1 MLLQF
6 TAKPVQVWRPGT
18 LSNIRRTPRLS
29 AAKSQPGLARRQP
42 RQLHLGWV
50 CRYPFKGQY
59 QAAGNDHANG
69 PGKTGKYAA
78 GGAGDIHALLSRP
91 VERSSSSLVISE
103 ANQPQD
109 RQRAPC
115 NLEKAQEPLQGL
127 EESQAA
133 VAQRRNRAD
142 QRGPCFGAAN
152 PGVCSVQ
159 QRRSATRGSSR
170 TGQLP
175 LHRQP

>member
-6 TAKPVQVWRPGT
+6 TAKPERVRCPGT

-29 AAKSQPGLARRQP
+29 AAKSQPGLARRQ
-42 RQLHLGWV
+42 LHLGWV
-50 CRYPFKGQY
+50 CCYPFKGQY
-59 QAAGNDHANG
+59 QAAGNDHTNG
-69 PGKTGKYAA
+69 PDKIGKYAA
-78 GGAGDIHALLSRP
+78 GGTGDIHAVLSRS

-103 ANQPQD
+103 TNQPQD

-127 EESQAA
+127 DEKPGSGCPK
-133 VAQRRNRAD
+133 RNRAD

-159 QRRSATRGSSR
+159 QCRSATRGSSR
-170 TGQLP
+170 TRQLP
-175 LHRQP
+175 LHRQQP